1 VFFIFSWDE
10 RFFIKKKI
18 SIQVDFEGFLPV
30 FRLFK
35 IMIELVNVCKMCFP
49 GIFGENKLGNE
60 FSVTFWPLSSTPIN
74 NTTRRLHC
82 FLKKH

>member
-1 VFFIFSWDE
+1 
-10 RFFIKKKI
+10 
-18 SIQVDFEGFLPV
+18 
-30 FRLFK
+30 
-35 IMIELVNVCKMCFP
+35 MIELVNVCKMCFP